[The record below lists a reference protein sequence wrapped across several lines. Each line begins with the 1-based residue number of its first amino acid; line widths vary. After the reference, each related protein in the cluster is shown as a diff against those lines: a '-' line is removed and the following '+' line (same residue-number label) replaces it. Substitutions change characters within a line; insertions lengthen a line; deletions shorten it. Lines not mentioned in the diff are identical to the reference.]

1 MEIATNKERK
11 WYLILFFPIVFVAII
26 LLVKLIEIGSDINFY
41 EYGIYPRRIRGL
53 VGIFFAPILHGDFS
67 HIISNAIPL
76 LVLGG
81 GLFYYFKDLGYK
93 VFFLYIL
100 QQACGFGLPLGQA
113 IILVQAAWFMAL

>member
-1 MEIATNKERK
+1 MLSNMEIATNKERK

-41 EYGIYPRRIRGL
+41 EYGIYPRRIKGL

-81 GLFYYFKDLGYK
+81 GLFYYETIKRELNDFHTLG
-93 VFFLYIL
+93 
-100 QQACGFGLPLGQA
+100 
-113 IILVQAAWFMAL
+113 